1 MAKIVSVVVPVYFNE
16 QALPDLFGKLG
27 YVESKLEEQGVQL
40 ELIFV
45 DDGSGDNSLALLRQF
60 KLARPA
66 TKVIKLARNFGAISA
81 VKVGIDHL
89 SGDAFLFLAADLQD
103 PPDLIPEMVAHWL
116 KGKKYVI
123 CERTDRDDPLGTK
136 MFSAVYYKLLRKFV
150 APSYPQQGFDLAL
163 MDKVFVPYL
172 RQSGKHV
179 NFPLFPFWLG
189 FAPEKIQY
197 KRLARKHGKSR
208 WTFGKKWKL
217 LIDSIFSFSF
227 APVRI
232 ISSIGLLVSVASFSY
247 GALVVVSALIGKIE
261 LPGFATLAA
270 LISFLLG
277 LIIVM
282 LGVISEYTWRIFD
295 EVNKHPY
302 AVIDEIV
309 EAPCDNE
316 SAPGQVR

>member
-1 MAKIVSVVVPVYFNE
+1 MAKILSVVVPVYFNE
-16 QALPDLFGKLG
+16 LALPALFGKLG
-27 YVESKLEEQGVQL
+27 YVEAKLHEKGVNL

-81 VKVGIDHL
+81 VKVGVDHL

-103 PPDLIPEMVAHWL
+103 PPDLIPEMVDHWL
-116 KGKKYVI
+116 GGKKYVI
-123 CERTDRDDPLGTK
+123 CERTDRDDPLSSK
-136 MFSAVYYKLLRKFV
+136 LFSIVYYNLLRKFV
-150 APSYPQQGFDLAL
+150 VPSYPQLGFDLAL
-163 MDKVFVPYL
+163 MDKEFLPYL

-227 APVRI
+227 APIRI
-232 ISSIGLLVSVASFSY
+232 ISAMGLLVSIASFGY
-247 GALVVVSALIGKIE
+247 GVLVVVSALIGQIAV
-261 LPGFATLAA
+261 PGFATLAA

-282 LGVISEYTWRIFD
+282 LGVISEYIWRIFD
-295 EVNKHPY
+295 EVNGHPY

-309 EAPCDNE
+309 EVSSEKC
-316 SAPGQVR
+316 SAQV

>member
-1 MAKIVSVVVPVYFNE
+1 MAKTLSVVVPVYFNE
-16 QALPDLFGKLG
+16 QALPDLFSKLS
-27 YVESKLEEQGVQL
+27 YVEDKLENQGVKL

-60 KLARPA
+60 KLRRPTTMA
-66 TKVIKLARNFGAISA
+66 IKLARNFGAISA

-116 KGKKYVI
+116 SGKKYVI
-123 CERTDRDDPLGTK
+123 CERTDREDPLSSR
-136 MFSAVYYKLLRKFV
+136 MFSVVYYKLLRKFV
-150 APSYPQQGFDLAL
+150 APSYPKQGFDLAL
-163 MDKVFVPYL
+163 MDKAFLPYL
-172 RQSGKHV
+172 RESGKHV

-189 FAPEKIQY
+189 FTPEKIKY

-232 ISSIGLLVSVASFSY
+232 ISGIGLFVSVASFGY
-247 GALVVVSALIGKIE
+247 GALVVVSALVGKIAV
-261 LPGFATLAA
+261 PGFATLAA

-277 LIIVM
+277 LIILM
-282 LGVISEYTWRIFD
+282 LGIISEYVWRIFD
-295 EVNKHPY
+295 EVNRHPY
-302 AVIDEIV
+302 AVIDQIV
-309 EAPCDNE
+309 DGPSEEQHSSQAN
-316 SAPGQVR
+316 